1 MYYTETTGIILNCCI
16 AVVSLILVGCS
27 LLRMA
32 RESNASLGQ
41 ISIWFTI
48 ILGLHV
54 VGMLLSLGLP
64 LLMAVMYDAGDR
76 SLTYFSNNWLVIGL
90 FVVPAIIG
98 QVLPLTLYYTLKP
111 NVSRATN
118 NTATYKFNNYSY
130 TGENKPLEPPS
141 NEPTCPLRASGFD
154 CHYPYGCKSK
164 DTLPVYDVYA
174 LLLRRCSNQFTEYSP

>member
-1 MYYTETTGIILNCCI
+1 MI
-16 AVVSLILVGCS
+16 SLILVGCS

-41 ISIWFTI
+41 ISIWFSI

-54 VGMLLSLGLP
+54 LGMLLSLGLP
-64 LLMAVMYDAGDR
+64 LLMAVLYDAGDR

-111 NVSRATN
+111 NVS
-118 NTATYKFNNYSY
+118 
-130 TGENKPLEPPS
+130 
-141 NEPTCPLRASGFD
+141 
-154 CHYPYGCKSK
+154 KSK
-164 DTLPVYDVYA
+164 SNTETKIFNDYLY
-174 LLLRRCSNQFTEYSP
+174 RRK